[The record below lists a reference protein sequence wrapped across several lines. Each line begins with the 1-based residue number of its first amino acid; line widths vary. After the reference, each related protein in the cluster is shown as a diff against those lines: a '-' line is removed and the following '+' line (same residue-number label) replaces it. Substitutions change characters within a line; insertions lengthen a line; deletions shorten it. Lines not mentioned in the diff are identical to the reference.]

1 MPAEAFFDTNVLV
14 YALSLDDPRSGQAEE
29 LLAAG
34 GKISVQI
41 LNEFVSVARR
51 KMQMPW
57 RDVREALDA
66 FVDLCPSPLSI
77 STETH
82 EAAVRIAESRGFKI
96 YDALVI
102 AAALEAGCSTLYS
115 EDFQDGQ
122 KIDGKLTI
130 RNPFPQSSKP

>member
-14 YALSLDDPRSGQAEE
+14 YALSLDDPRSAQAEE

-57 RDVREALDA
+57 LEVREALDA
-66 FVDLCPSPLSI
+66 FLILCPSPLPVSVALHQKAVEIAKRHGFGI
-77 STETH
+77 S
-82 EAAVRIAESRGFKI
+82 
-96 YDALVI
+96 DALVI
-102 AAALEAGCSTLYS
+102 AAAIEAGCPTLYS
-115 EDFQDGQ
+115 EDFQHGQ
-122 KIDGKLTI
+122 KIEGKLTI
-130 RNPFPQSSKP
+130 RNPFARS